1 MSERTARIT
10 RIGAVAGYV
19 VAATGVIGLVTISL
33 FFADG
38 QPWGTLNDLS
48 LFVEFAAL
56 APLMLSFYELGGRT
70 PTPLAQL
77 AQAVGWISVIVF
89 CATQALLIGGA
100 VKFDFDQPAVD
111 AFAVS
116 SLAWAYIGAWI
127 AGANLLAGPWLNWV
141 RWLGVVSGV
150 GGVLLA
156 FGLMVG
162 GMNSVWVVAG
172 GLAFQVVLPVWAF
185 LMARLLGARQP
196 AAS

>member
-10 RIGAVAGYV
+10 RIGSVAGYV
-19 VAATGVIGLVTISL
+19 VAASGVIGLVTNGL
-33 FFADG
+33 FFQVG
-38 QPWGTLNDLS
+38 QPWGTLNDVS

-100 VKFDFDQPAVD
+100 VAFDYERPAVD

-156 FGLMVG
+156 IGLLVNGMDSPMVWVG
-162 GMNSVWVVAG
+162 GLG
-172 GLAFQVVLPVWAF
+172 FQVVLPVWAF

-196 AAS
+196 AER